1 MMALCRFVKMA
12 FKGKS
17 FDFVGKKRERE
28 GGRGTEIETSHPEAI
43 DGQRF
48 PCPALLFVIIC
59 FTCKQGSGLK
69 EDDVL

>member
-1 MMALCRFVKMA
+1 MA

-28 GGRGTEIETSHPEAI
+28 RGGTERETSRPEAI
-43 DGQRF
+43 DGQRY
-48 PCPALLFVIIC
+48 PYPALLFLIIC
-59 FTCKQGSGLK
+59 FTYKQGSGLK

>member
-1 MMALCRFVKMA
+1 MA

-28 GGRGTEIETSHPEAI
+28 RERGEGTERETSCPEAI

-48 PCPALLFVIIC
+48 PCPALLFLIIC

-69 EDDVL
+69 EDDVP